1 MARFT
6 HEIVQMD
13 MDSRS
18 SVVFQATERP
28 VDLVEGFDL
37 ARGVLVLIFDL
48 TATEVL

>member
-13 MDSRS
+13 LESRS
-18 SVVFQATERP
+18 SIVLSATERP
-28 VDLVEGFDL
+28 VDVVEGFDL

-48 TATEVL
+48 AAEVL